1 MIINYGWIDAWPTRT
16 NLLSKWQ
23 DICRLMHAYAYTAL
37 IQPKWKD
44 IILLVHAMHALPA
57 AVNGDQHGVLK
68 V

>member
-1 MIINYGWIDAWPTRT
+1 
-16 NLLSKWQ
+16 
-23 DICRLMHAYAYTAL
+23 MHAYAYTAL